1 MAFSLKYNGVA
12 SPSFLKITGVDQY
25 LLPKID
31 HYNSKIT
38 GSYGNI
44 DGGITYGDKVFK
56 VHYTIVYDGIHD
68 DSYYIDNMAIW
79 LIGNNSKVSKLQLD
93 TSGEYYLARVSDA
106 TDFSDAVTHGSGSIT
121 FTASNPRRYAAS
133 ATSVSLTVSGK
144 KTIAYTGYIPALP
157 VFTITATSDGLT
169 SLRIANNRTGDYV
182 LITGTLKGT
191 IVIDCNKKFVSVD
204 GTKDMTLLTTDSD
217 WINLLNGNNEIQVSC
232 QGTAP
237 SGVTMKYTVT
247 K

>member
-1 MAFSLKYNGVA
+1 MSFKLKYNEVA
-12 SPSFLKITGVDQY
+12 APSFLKVTGIDQY

-44 DGGITYGDKVFK
+44 DGGISFGDKVFK
-56 VHYTIVYDGIHD
+56 VNYTIVYDSTKD
-68 DSYYIDNMAIW
+68 DTYYIDAMAEW
-79 LIGNNSKVSKLQLD
+79 LRGNNFKVSKLQLD
-93 TSGEYYLARVSDA
+93 TSGEYYMARVSDA
-106 TDFSDAVTHGSGSIT
+106 TDFSDAILYGSGTIT
-121 FTASNPRRYAAS
+121 FTASNPRRYAS
-133 ATSVSLTVSGK
+133 KETSVNLATSGSTTVN
-144 KTIAYTGYIPALP
+144 YTGYIPALP
-157 VFTITATSDGLT
+157 IFTITATSNGLT

-182 LITGTLKGT
+182 LITGILKGT